1 MTPPAMTMES
11 LPWPQALERYSQ
23 RIPSEALR
31 VQIQM
36 DGEDDCVLIYKGFS
50 SSLMR
55 ATPSSADESVIP
67 FAATLIELERLR
79 APLHPV
85 NPEVLAT
92 YRDSEAVRALLQ
104 EQGIDPSGL
113 EKA

>member
-1 MTPPAMTMES
+1 MQS

-31 VQIQM
+31 VQIRM

-55 ATPSSADESVIP
+55 ATPASADESVIP
-67 FAATLIELERLR
+67 LAATLIGLERLR
-79 APLHPV
+79 APLDPL

-92 YRDSEAVRALLQ
+92 YQDPEAVRALLR
-104 EQGIDPSGL
+104 EQGMDPSGL
-113 EKA
+113 VNV